1 MLTEQIVVEDF
12 VKMYYDELM
21 EEIKYMNKKLDD
33 VIETEEFKIWFNEQ
47 WVDERWITFVSD
59 KVAEMSDTEKNKFL
73 IDYGLDNVFD
83 MFRFIGLGT
92 DSFTVNKMC
101 WHIIDH
107 WYSYSYVIRTFR
119 LTFSSKGPLNTN
131 QVGK

>member
-21 EEIKYMNKKLDD
+21 EEIKNMNKKLDD
-33 VIETEEFKIWFNEQ
+33 VIETEEFKIWFNEK
-47 WVDERWITFVSD
+47 WVSERWITFVSD
-59 KVAEMSDTEKNKFL
+59 KVADMYDTEKNKLL

-92 DSFTVNKMC
+92 DSFKLIKCVGILL
-101 WHIIDH
+101 IIGT
-107 WYSYSYVIRTFR
+107 VIRMSFVH
-119 LTFSSKGPLNTN
+119 LDFFIKKNHNLFFL
-131 QVGK
+131 